1 MRRKLVIVKELVL
14 KIYWRR
20 CTKSRCQMSRH
31 ILSVIYN
38 EDKNNTDIAELSVV
52 WMDTVWER
60 SSLSVNWSPTITI
73 KIQEI
78 LSAWSLNQLK
88 STEDEARLKDATSA
102 INEFTCKGDLVD
114 KRVFSNTHIS
124 NFYYTPLGSGVLWSV
139 CLSVCASVR
148 VSVCLSVSISLEPLD
163 QSCNTLCA
171 SGFMDDV
178 TFGRN
183 GLYGDAWKV

>member
-14 KIYWRR
+14 RIYWRR

-124 NFYYTPLGSGVLWSV
+124 NFYYTPLGKRSIVISLSFCLCICPCV
-139 CLSVCASVR
+139 CLSLR
-148 VSVCLSVSISLEPLD
+148 KHISGTAGPIL
-163 QSCNTLCA
+163 QYAMC
-171 SGFMDDV
+171 FR
-178 TFGRN
+178 F
-183 GLYGDAWKV
+183 YGWRHIWP